1 MRSSPSRLAPFYRS
15 DAQGMILACVLLT
28 AEEQSLSNVASVA
41 DVPLTTV
48 QREVDRLAEA
58 GVFITRKRGNTR
70 LVRANDEYPLLL
82 PLREIVAATHG
93 PQQVIA
99 DRYASLEGAQL
110 VAIFGSWAARL
121 AGEAGPMPNDID
133 VLVVGDV
140 DEMEVDLIA
149 VEASREIGREIN
161 PVVVSARR
169 WDVAVDG
176 FVSELRSRP
185 LVALRGQV

>member
-1 MRSSPSRLAPFYRS
+1 
-15 DAQGMILACVLLT
+15 MILACVLLT

-99 DRYASLEGAQL
+99 DRYSSLEGAQL